1 MKPYTKK
8 AIALVLFI
16 KIGLFVAN
24 WRAHA
29 QLSPVAFVGVAY
41 IGCLFVLVH
50 YFTHHDK
57 NMSENKKIRRLMIGS
72 MIRLFFVLI
81 YLGISLFNSPQ
92 FSLNFVIA
100 FGLSF
105 IFFLFFDIVE
115 MRINL
120 RPDLKK
126 PNKNTND

>member
-16 KIGLFVAN
+16 MIGLFVAN
-24 WRAHA
+24 WRAQA

-41 IGCLFVLVH
+41 IGSLFVLVH

-120 RPDLKK
+120 RPDSEK
-126 PNKNTND
+126 PNKNIND

>member
-16 KIGLFVAN
+16 MIGLFVAN
-24 WRAHA
+24 LRAQA

-41 IGCLFVLVH
+41 IGSLFVLVH

-120 RPDLKK
+120 RPDSEK
-126 PNKNTND
+126 PNKNIND